1 MLDVEIGN
9 AYVCQPVGAKKTL
22 VGVIEKLYEHT
33 ALVKVT
39 DYEMEDQSIVLEC
52 NQRMLVKFDKITAVA
67 VA

>member
-9 AYVCQPVGAKKTL
+9 AYVCQPVGAKKSL

-39 DYEMEDQSIVLEC
+39 DCEMEDQSIVLEC
-52 NQRMLVKFDKITAVA
+52 NQRMLVKFDQITALA

>member
-1 MLDVEIGN
+1 MSTYWG
-9 AYVCQPVGAKKTL
+9 KKTL

>member
-1 MLDVEIGN
+1 MSTCWG
-9 AYVCQPVGAKKTL
+9 KKSL

>member
-1 MLDVEIGN
+1 MLDIEIGN
-9 AYVCQPVGAKKTL
+9 AYVCQPIGAKTL